1 MENNEE
7 IDIKRIIEIIFSK
20 KLIITL
26 IILLSVTLGYVY
38 SYYYKKPEYKSSVT
52 ISPVPVYLN
61 VFFP

>member
-38 SYYYKKPEYKSSVT
+38 S
-52 ISPVPVYLN
+52 
-61 VFFP
+61 

>member
-38 SYYYKKPEYKSSVT
+38 SYYYKKPEYK
-52 ISPVPVYLN
+52 
-61 VFFP
+61 